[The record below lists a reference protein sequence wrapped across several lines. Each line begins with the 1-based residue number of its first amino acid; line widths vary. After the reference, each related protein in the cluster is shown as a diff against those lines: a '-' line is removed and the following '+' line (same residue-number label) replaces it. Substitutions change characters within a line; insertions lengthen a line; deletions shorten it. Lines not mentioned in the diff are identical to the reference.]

1 MANWRFGA
9 FPKLPYS
16 TMQQLNLDWIL
27 DRIRRFLPDNGTKG
41 QVLTR
46 TKDGAAWV
54 DPEAASGSVSSV
66 NGKTGAVVLT
76 ASDVGALPSSYQAPV
91 TSVNGMTGDV
101 VISGGGAVD
110 SVNGQTGDVV
120 LTAADVGALPESYV
134 PPAAPVQS
142 VNGQTGAVQLAIPDS
157 TSDLVN
163 DSGFITAAQAA
174 AAAPVQSVN
183 GQTGAVVIPTTP
195 TWYYEERTVT
205 GNVDNNYY
213 YTVNGDGWII
223 ATIYI
228 RSDATSDTG
237 TSICGVYHT
246 PIASGEEYARG
257 WSTTRLQT
265 AQAIETGTEAVGTF
279 FANNGDT
286 VSLLGRCTKNGTK
299 RIRYSIMC
307 FGCTLTAQ

>member
-1 MANWRFGA
+1 MGNWRFGA

-27 DRIRRFLPDNGTKG
+27 DRIRRFLPDTGAKG

-54 DPEAASGSVSSV
+54 DPEAASGAVSSV

-110 SVNGQTGDVV
+110 SVNGKTGDVV
-120 LTAADVGALPESYV
+120 LTAADVGALPDTYT
-134 PPAAPVQS
+134 APVSS

-157 TSDLVN
+157 TSDLTN
-163 DSGFITAAQAA
+163 DSGFITAAQSA

-183 GQTGAVVIPTTP
+183 GQTGAVSIFQSNNIGNEIKIP
-195 TWYYEERTVT
+195 
-205 GNVDNNYY
+205 
-213 YTVNGDGWII
+213 
-223 ATIYI
+223 
-228 RSDATSDTG
+228 
-237 TSICGVYHT
+237 
-246 PIASGEEYARG
+246 
-257 WSTTRLQT
+257 
-265 AQAIETGTEAVGTF
+265 VGTTYTCPSDGYAF
-279 FANNGDT
+279 VFCAYNANAITRADICDQNGKEIIRFQVT
-286 VSLLGRCTKNGTK
+286 NGPTNA
-299 RIRYSIMC
+299 IGINSIPVFVRKGMKIKGHSASNDGYIA
-307 FGCTLTAQ
+307 FYPIV

>member
-54 DPEAASGSVSSV
+54 DPEAASGAVSSV

-110 SVNGQTGDVV
+110 SVNGKTGEVV
-120 LTAADVGALPESYV
+120 LTAADVGALPSSTV
-134 PPAAPVQS
+134 
-142 VNGQTGAVQLAIPDS
+142 IPDS
-157 TSDLVN
+157 TSDLIN

-183 GQTGAVVIPTTP
+183 GQTGDVVIQTGGSPLDAYPVGSIYMSVNSTSPATLFGGTWEQLEDRFLLAAGQTYTAGDTGGEAEHTLVKAELP
-195 TWYYEERTVT
+195 AEQYRVGQDMSALGIQETWYLTYANGPAPAANAGAKIHNSPIGAWAMTEPLGSGQAHNNMPPYLAVYMWKRT
-205 GNVDNNYY
+205 
-213 YTVNGDGWII
+213 
-223 ATIYI
+223 A
-228 RSDATSDTG
+228 
-237 TSICGVYHT
+237 
-246 PIASGEEYARG
+246 
-257 WSTTRLQT
+257 
-265 AQAIETGTEAVGTF
+265 
-279 FANNGDT
+279 
-286 VSLLGRCTKNGTK
+286 
-299 RIRYSIMC
+299 
-307 FGCTLTAQ
+307 

>member
-1 MANWRFGA
+1 MGNWRFGA

-54 DPEAASGSVSSV
+54 DPEAASGAVSSV

-110 SVNGQTGDVV
+110 SVNGKTGEVV

-142 VNGQTGAVQLAIPDS
+142 VNGQTGAVQLSIPDS
-157 TSDLVN
+157 TSDLTN

-183 GQTGAVVIPTTP
+183 GQTGAVVVNAINPPNITQIERTALVHEQARIITSVGGWYMVAAINRETTGNCSAFLADKTLTTYYAASSSPSGTFARSTTP
-195 TWYYEERTVT
+195 
-205 GNVDNNYY
+205 
-213 YTVNGDGWII
+213 WIYFP
-223 ATIYI
+223 AGVQFAARAFFTYP
-228 RSDATSDTG
+228 DTS
-237 TSICGVYHT
+237 GVYYAP
-246 PIASGEEYARG
+246 PIS
-257 WSTTRLQT
+257 
-265 AQAIETGTEAVGTF
+265 
-279 FANNGDT
+279 
-286 VSLLGRCTKNGTK
+286 
-299 RIRYSIMC
+299 
-307 FGCTLTAQ
+307 

>member
-27 DRIRRFLPDNGTKG
+27 DRIRRFLPDTGTKG

-54 DPEAASGSVSSV
+54 DPEAASGAVSSV

-110 SVNGQTGDVV
+110 SVNGQTGEVV
-120 LTAADVGALPESYV
+120 LTAADVGALPSSYQ
-134 PPAAPVQS
+134 APVSS

-157 TSDLVN
+157 TSDLTN

-183 GQTGAVVIPTTP
+183 GMTGAVMLGAPSSISLSIGDVYMKGLRAPGTGLSIELPLLRQP
-195 TWYYEERTVT
+195 ATVT
-205 GNVDNNYY
+205 GSDIAYY
-213 YTVNGDGWII
+213 YNDMWNSV
-223 ATIYI
+223 
-228 RSDATSDTG
+228 
-237 TSICGVYHT
+237 
-246 PIASGEEYARG
+246 
-257 WSTTRLQT
+257 
-265 AQAIETGTEAVGTF
+265 AVGGWYF
-279 FANNGDT
+279 SG
-286 VSLLGRCTKNGTK
+286 S
-299 RIRYSIMC
+299 
-307 FGCTLTAQ
+307 TLIIVFTNPPSAQGLYGMRGVINITY

>member
-27 DRIRRFLPDNGTKG
+27 DRIRRFLPDTGTKG

-54 DPEAASGSVSSV
+54 DPEAASGTVSSV

-101 VISGGGAVD
+101 VISGGGSVD
-110 SVNGQTGDVV
+110 SVNGKTGEVV

-142 VNGQTGAVQLAIPDS
+142 VNGQTGAVQLIIPDS
-157 TSDLVN
+157 TSDLTN

-183 GQTGAVVIPTTP
+183 GQTGAVTIGFGTESTFTLPQTFTHDAIVHVILLLN
-195 TWYYEERTVT
+195 
-205 GNVDNNYY
+205 NVAGGVAYY
-213 YTVNGDGWII
+213 YISRNG
-223 ATIYI
+223 A
-228 RSDATSDTG
+228 R
-237 TSICGVYHT
+237 
-246 PIASGEEYARG
+246 YAAYLG
-257 WSTTRLQT
+257 N
-265 AQAIETGTEAVGTF
+265 
-279 FANNGDT
+279 ANGG
-286 VSLLGRCTKNGTK
+286 L
-299 RIRYSIMC
+299 YSIS
-307 FGCTLTAQ
+307 FPVRKRDTISLYAADNIDSVTLYEFPLI

>member
-1 MANWRFGA
+1 MGNWRFGA
-9 FPKLPYS
+9 FTKLPYS

-54 DPEAASGSVSSV
+54 DPEAASGAVSSV

-110 SVNGQTGDVV
+110 SVNGKTGEVV

-142 VNGQTGAVQLAIPDS
+142 VNGQTGDVVLDAEDVGALPDS
-157 TSDLVN
+157 YV
-163 DSGFITAAQAA
+163 
-174 AAAPVQSVN
+174 APVQSVN
-183 GQTGAVVIPTTP
+183 GQTGAVVLDSSDIGAINPP
-195 TWYYEERTVT
+195 DIINAQRT
-205 GNVDNNYY
+205 
-213 YTVNGDGWII
+213 
-223 ATIYI
+223 AL
-228 RSDATSDTG
+228 TSG
-237 TSICGVYHT
+237 TSLNVTSTGAWYCVAAINRNNSGDCAAWIADRTLNVYYASVHVPSGDFKRAIT
-246 PIASGEEYARG
+246 PWLYFPAGAQFAARALFTYADTSGLFKAEP
-257 WSTTRLQT
+257 
-265 AQAIETGTEAVGTF
+265 
-279 FANNGDT
+279 
-286 VSLLGRCTKNGTK
+286 
-299 RIRYSIMC
+299 
-307 FGCTLTAQ
+307 LT

>member
-1 MANWRFGA
+1 MGNWRFGA

-27 DRIRRFLPDNGTKG
+27 DRIRRFLPDTGTKG

-46 TKDGAAWV
+46 TKDGAAWA
-54 DPEAASGSVSSV
+54 DPEAASGAVSSV

-110 SVNGQTGDVV
+110 SVNGKTGDVV

-157 TSDLVN
+157 TSDLTN

-183 GQTGAVVIPTTP
+183 GQTGAVSTYSDYFQLLSVTASNTKTTYTINGLVSDYKLILVCVYRGAIIRNSTLVP
-195 TWYYEERTVT
+195 YGLFAVT
-205 GNVDNNYY
+205 DRV
-213 YTVNGDGWII
+213 
-223 ATIYI
+223 
-228 RSDATSDTG
+228 
-237 TSICGVYHT
+237 TSITEVDSQTTQRWYEVTYISDNALAIQCRDNAAGALINVYG
-246 PIASGEEYARG
+246 I
-257 WSTTRLQT
+257 
-265 AQAIETGTEAVGTF
+265 
-279 FANNGDT
+279 
-286 VSLLGRCTKNGTK
+286 K
-299 RIRYSIMC
+299 
-307 FGCTLTAQ
+307 

>member
-27 DRIRRFLPDNGTKG
+27 DRIRRFLPDTGTKG

-46 TKDGAAWV
+46 TKDGAVWV
-54 DPEAASGSVSSV
+54 DPEAASGAVSSV

-101 VISGGGAVD
+101 IVSGGGAVD

-142 VNGQTGAVQLAIPDS
+142 VNGK
-157 TSDLVN
+157 
-163 DSGFITAAQAA
+163 
-174 AAAPVQSVN
+174 
-183 GQTGAVVIPTTP
+183 TGAVVLDAEDVGALPDTLPHI
-195 TWYYEERTVT
+195 TVI
-205 GNVDNNYY
+205 GSS
-213 YTVNGDGWII
+213 GAWSWII
-223 ATIYI
+223 YDDNTIDLYWFATMTLTNYASTIFGGLYQFGPVDLPFALETGYAFI
-228 RSDATSDTG
+228 AGCKIGSGMSIVALCNPLSGSRIDVVGQGNGTG
-237 TSICGVYHT
+237 TQVCSVSVHLHGKK
-246 PIASGEEYARG
+246 
-257 WSTTRLQT
+257 
-265 AQAIETGTEAVGTF
+265 AV
-279 FANNGDT
+279 
-286 VSLLGRCTKNGTK
+286 
-299 RIRYSIMC
+299 
-307 FGCTLTAQ
+307 

>member
-110 SVNGQTGDVV
+110 SVNGQTGEVV
-120 LTAADVGALPESYV
+120 LTAADVGALPSSTV
-134 PPAAPVQS
+134 
-142 VNGQTGAVQLAIPDS
+142 IPDS
-157 TSDLVN
+157 TSDLIN
-163 DSGFITAAQAA
+163 DSGFITAAQAE

-265 AQAIETGTEAVGTF
+265 TQAIETGTEAVGTF

>member
-27 DRIRRFLPDNGTKG
+27 DRIRRFLPDTGTKG

-54 DPEAASGSVSSV
+54 DPEAASGAVSSV

-101 VISGGGAVD
+101 IVSGGGAVD

-120 LTAADVGALPESYV
+120 LTAADVGALPSSTV
-134 PPAAPVQS
+134 
-142 VNGQTGAVQLAIPDS
+142 IPDS
-157 TSDLVN
+157 TSDLIN
-163 DSGFITAAQAA
+163 DSGFVTAAQAA

-183 GQTGAVVIPTTP
+183 GQTGAVVLDAEDVGALPDTMPHITEIGSSGAWSWILYDDNTADLYWFA
-195 TWYYEERTVT
+195 TMTITNYSSSALGGLYEF
-205 GNVDNNYY
+205 GPVDLPF
-213 YTVNGDGWII
+213 
-223 ATIYI
+223 A
-228 RSDATSDTG
+228 
-237 TSICGVYHT
+237 
-246 PIASGEEYARG
+246 
-257 WSTTRLQT
+257 L
-265 AQAIETGTEAVGTF
+265 ETGYAFIAGCKIGNGISIVALCNPLSNSRIDVVGQ
-279 FANNGDT
+279 G
-286 VSLLGRCTKNGTK
+286 NGTGSHTCSVSAHLHGK
-299 RIRYSIMC
+299 KVV
-307 FGCTLTAQ
+307 

>member
-1 MANWRFGA
+1 MGNWRFGA

-27 DRIRRFLPDNGTKG
+27 DRIRRFLPDTGTKG

-54 DPEAASGSVSSV
+54 DPEAASGAVSSV

-110 SVNGQTGDVV
+110 SVNGQTGEVV

-142 VNGQTGAVQLAIPDS
+142 VNGQTGAVQLSIPDS
-157 TSDLVN
+157 TSDLTN

-183 GQTGAVVIPTTP
+183 GKTGAVVLDADDVGALADTLSHIVETGESNGWSYYLLDDNTVIATRAISTTLSNYTTFAGFSGYYIPNIATP
-195 TWYYEERTVT
+195 FTME
-205 GNVDNNYY
+205 NNYY
-213 YTVNGDGWII
+213 VGLDWSIGVGFGLP
-223 ATIYI
+223 AG
-228 RSDATSDTG
+228 RLSVTSTG
-237 TSICGVYHT
+237 FN
-246 PIASGEEYARG
+246 AYAL
-257 WSTTRLQT
+257 ST
-265 AQAIETGTEAVGTF
+265 AIGSVSVVLRMTLIGKKAV
-279 FANNGDT
+279 
-286 VSLLGRCTKNGTK
+286 
-299 RIRYSIMC
+299 
-307 FGCTLTAQ
+307 

>member
-1 MANWRFGA
+1 MGNWRFGA

-27 DRIRRFLPDNGTKG
+27 DRIRRFLPDTGTKG

-54 DPEAASGSVSSV
+54 DPEASSGAVSSV

-101 VISGGGAVD
+101 IVSGGGAVD
-110 SVNGQTGDVV
+110 SVNGKTGEVV
-120 LTAADVGALPESYV
+120 LTAADVGALPDSYV

-142 VNGQTGAVQLAIPDS
+142 VNGMTGAVQLDIPDS
-157 TSDLVN
+157 TSDLTN

-183 GQTGAVVIPTTP
+183 GQTGAVSVCENNNFSVGILLDSYTNSFYTCPKDGYVVASCASQPTSKAICRL
-195 TWYYEERTVT
+195 Y
-205 GNVDNNYY
+205 G
-213 YTVNGDGWII
+213 
-223 ATIYI
+223 ATS
-228 RSDATSDTG
+228 SDADYVQLGGWSNNLYATWSVFARKGMRVKVITLENSG
-237 TSICGVYHT
+237 HVIFT
-246 PIASGEEYARG
+246 PI
-257 WSTTRLQT
+257 
-265 AQAIETGTEAVGTF
+265 V
-279 FANNGDT
+279 
-286 VSLLGRCTKNGTK
+286 
-299 RIRYSIMC
+299 
-307 FGCTLTAQ
+307 

>member
-1 MANWRFGA
+1 MGNWRFGA

-27 DRIRRFLPDNGTKG
+27 DRIRRFLPDTGTRG

-54 DPEAASGSVSSV
+54 DPEAASGAVSSV

-120 LTAADVGALPESYV
+120 LDAEDVGAMPDSYV
-134 PPAAPVQS
+134 APVTS

-157 TSDLVN
+157 TSDLTN

-183 GQTGAVVIPTTP
+183 GQTGAVVIETP
-195 TWYYEERTVT
+195 ADIFNKELSSRCWGKAVSSSTIDFILNLPYIDVPYNIAFRNNMI
-205 GNVDNNYY
+205 NVADI
-213 YTVNGDGWII
+213 GDS
-223 ATIYI
+223 TILTI
-228 RSDATSDTG
+228 HAKDTM
-237 TSICGVYHT
+237 CVYFRVS
-246 PIASGEEYARG
+246 ASGA
-257 WSTTRLQT
+257 TTNRMYVG
-265 AQAIETGTEAVGTF
+265 GTIF
-279 FANNGDT
+279 
-286 VSLLGRCTKNGTK
+286 
-299 RIRYSIMC
+299 
-307 FGCTLTAQ
+307 TLTKA

>member
-1 MANWRFGA
+1 MGNWRFGA

-27 DRIRRFLPDNGTKG
+27 DRIRRFLPDTGTKG

-54 DPEAASGSVSSV
+54 DPEAASGAVSSV

-110 SVNGQTGDVV
+110 SVNGQTGEVV

-142 VNGQTGAVQLAIPDS
+142 VNGQTGAVQLSIPDS
-157 TSDLVN
+157 TSDLTN

-183 GQTGAVVIPTTP
+183 GKTGAVVLDADDVGALPT
-195 TWYYEERTVT
+195 VI
-205 GNVDNNYY
+205 VDDTYSTASAATFDKT
-213 YTVNGDGWII
+213 YTVSGNGVIVVFASI
-223 ATIYI
+223 L
-228 RSDATSDTG
+228 SDTTEDYG
-237 TSICGVYHT
+237 TWQARIYHNST
-246 PIASGEEYARG
+246 CIMGEGTRFTTAYNQIFGASTSAPIQVS
-257 WSTTRLQT
+257 
-265 AQAIETGTEAVGTF
+265 
-279 FANNGDT
+279 NGDT
-286 VSLLGRCTKNGTK
+286 IRVFLYNTKGGRKDGY
-299 RIRYSIMC
+299 RRFLC
-307 FGCTLTAQ
+307 FGGCSVS

>member
-27 DRIRRFLPDNGTKG
+27 DRIRRFLPDTGTKG

-54 DPEAASGSVSSV
+54 DPEAASGAVSSV

-76 ASDVGALPSSYQAPV
+76 ASDVGALPSTYQAPV

-110 SVNGQTGDVV
+110 SVNGQTGEVV

-142 VNGQTGAVQLAIPDS
+142 VNGQTGAVQLSIPDS
-157 TSDLVN
+157 TSDLTN

-183 GQTGAVVIPTTP
+183 EKTGAVSVGVSIGTPSVISFPFTP
-195 TWYYEERTVT
+195 
-205 GNVDNNYY
+205 D
-213 YTVNGDGWII
+213 
-223 ATIYI
+223 
-228 RSDATSDTG
+228 
-237 TSICGVYHT
+237 
-246 PIASGEEYARG
+246 
-257 WSTTRLQT
+257 
-265 AQAIETGTEAVGTF
+265 VGGF
-279 FANNGDT
+279 LVFYLNPSSNNGGYIIVNDGTAYVFTCYGGAGTTGVLPVAGGREVRQTNISGVTAT
-286 VSLLGRCTKNGTK
+286 VRF
-299 RIRYSIMC
+299 YPFIMI
-307 FGCTLTAQ
+307 

>member
-1 MANWRFGA
+1 MGNWRFGA

-27 DRIRRFLPDNGTKG
+27 DRIRRFLPDTGTRG

-54 DPEAASGSVSSV
+54 DPEAASGAVSSV

-110 SVNGQTGDVV
+110 SVNGKTGAVV
-120 LTAADVGALPESYV
+120 LTASDVGALPSSYQ
-134 PPAAPVQS
+134 APVTS

-157 TSDLVN
+157 TSDLTN

-183 GQTGAVVIPTTP
+183 GQTGDVTITNI
-195 TWYYEERTVT
+195 RTGILQLEHGAILANSY
-205 GNVDNNYY
+205 GNVPFDLPAYQEGELLGALMPITKDPAIQLTVNYY
-213 YTVNGDGWII
+213 YGWRLGYYN
-223 ATIYI
+223 AY
-228 RSDATSDTG
+228 RG
-237 TSICGVYHT
+237 T
-246 PIASGEEYARG
+246 ASA
-257 WSTTRLQT
+257 
-265 AQAIETGTEAVGTF
+265 GTF
-279 FANNGDT
+279 E
-286 VSLLGRCTKNGTK
+286 
-299 RIRYSIMC
+299 IRWLYYK
-307 FGCTLTAQ
+307 

>member
-110 SVNGQTGDVV
+110 SVNGKTGDVV
-120 LTAADVGALPESYV
+120 LTAADVGALPDTYT
-134 PPAAPVQS
+134 APVSS

-157 TSDLVN
+157 TSDLTN
-163 DSGFITAAQAA
+163 DSGFITASQAS

-183 GQTGAVVIPTTP
+183 GQTGAVVLDAEDVGAAISYSTFGAGISVAADYICPS
-195 TWYYEERTVT
+195 
-205 GNVDNNYY
+205 
-213 YTVNGDGWII
+213 DGYVLCAATASSGATAI
-223 ATIYI
+223 AAITNT
-228 RSDATSDTG
+228 DASNAFPFG
-237 TSICGVYHT
+237 GSNMSIALYV
-246 PIASGEEYARG
+246 
-257 WSTTRLQT
+257 L
-265 AQAIETGTEAVGTF
+265 
-279 FANNGDT
+279 
-286 VSLLGRCTKNGTK
+286 KGTK
-299 RIRYSIMC
+299 VTPLVVS
-307 FGCTLTAQ
+307 GGATLAFVPFIV